1 MSSTGTVTGVKAGV
15 TTITASA
22 LGMSASCTVYVTL
35 SENAVYRIRNTGA
48 AVFLDCNGANIA
60 VHNLT
65 EVQVQSLIS
74 AVNDRLAQMWRI
86 IYIGGGFYH
95 IRPMHKLDYALYLD
109 GADVKLKN
117 IGTAGNITSENANA
131 RWTIEYIDG
140 DMCLKMLG
148 CSPAPYSLLAVA
160 PPMVKL

>member
-22 LGMSASCTVYVTL
+22 FGMSASCTVYVTL

-60 VHNLT
+60 EDNLT

-74 AVNDRLAQMWRI
+74 AGNDRLAQMWRI

-117 IGTAGNITSENANA
+117 IGNTE
-131 RWTIEYIDG
+131 
-140 DMCLKMLG
+140 
-148 CSPAPYSLLAVA
+148 
-160 PPMVKL
+160 